1 MSGDHNKYRMKVKV
15 VMKVEIVSDG
25 DLRFTQDETNEL
37 INALEEAVHF
47 IVPTEK
53 DMQRR
58 AKVRR
63 IVKALEMLKERNEK
77 RETS

>member
-1 MSGDHNKYRMKVKV
+1 MSGDHNKYH
-15 VMKVEIVSDG
+15 MKVEIVSDG

-58 AKVRR
+58 AGVRR
-63 IVKALEMLKERNEK
+63 IVKALEMLKEKQTNESLP
-77 RETS
+77 R